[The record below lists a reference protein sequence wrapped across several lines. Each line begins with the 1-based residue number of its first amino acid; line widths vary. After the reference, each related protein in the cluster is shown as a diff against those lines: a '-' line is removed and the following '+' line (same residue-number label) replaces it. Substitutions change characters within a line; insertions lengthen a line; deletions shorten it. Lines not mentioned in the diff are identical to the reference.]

1 MSYTNKI
8 KVNVLLAEHTSFKIG
23 GPAKYFVEVEN
34 SEEIIKA
41 VEFAKSNHLPYFI
54 LGGGSNLLVSDNGFD
69 GLVIKVQ
76 NTKHQILGT
85 KIIAEAGV
93 KLSDL
98 VKASIENNL
107 TGLEWAIGIPGTI
120 GGAVKINAHAFG
132 SNISELVGDIKKDNN
147 IIISVELELKK
158 GDKKESDKLIEE
170 YIKKRKNSQPLEY
183 PSAGCIFK
191 NIPGYG
197 AGRLIDKAGLKG
209 VKIGQAMISDKHAN
223 FIINLGGAKAEDIVK
238 LIKLVK
244 ETVKDKFKINLKEE
258 INYLGF

>member
-1 MSYTNKI
+1 MYKIEVKENVSLAGYT
-8 KVNVLLAEHTSFKIG
+8 TFKIG
-23 GPAKYFVEVEN
+23 GPAKYFFRAKTKQDL
-34 SEEIIKA
+34 IKA

-76 NTKHQILGT
+76 NTKYQILGT
-85 KIIAEAGV
+85 KIIVEAGV
-93 KLSDL
+93 KLNDL
-98 VKASIENNL
+98 VKVSIENNL

-120 GGAVKINAHAFG
+120 GGAVKVNAHAFG

-147 IIISVELELKK
+147 IIFSVELELKK
-158 GDKKESDKLIEE
+158 GGRKESNELIKE
-170 YIKKRKNSQPLEY
+170 YIKKRENSQPLEY
-183 PSAGCIFK
+183 PSAGCIFR
-191 NIPGYG
+191 NIPGHG

-223 FIINLGGAKAEDIVK
+223 FIINLGEAKAKDVME

-244 ETVKDKFKINLKEE
+244 KAIKKRFNLDLEEE
-258 INYLGF
+258 IEQLGF